1 MADGLRIGN
10 VCGITVNAKL
20 SLPPIILSLPGPIS
34 LISSVLMRRI
44 TSPCNERSCNLLFD
58 QFADRNGNPGL
69 FGVHSNESIVI
80 DSWAVFRAEDRGI
93 DTTIDP
99 DLNHFFDNLTQFL
112 MDLSSEQSVK
122 LQG

>member
-1 MADGLRIGN
+1 M
-10 VCGITVNAKL
+10 GIRGYLAFT
-20 SLPPIILSLPGPIS
+20 
-34 LISSVLMRRI
+34 LMRV
-44 TSPCNERSCNLLFD
+44 LLLMV
-58 QFADRNGNPGL
+58 G
-69 FGVHSNESIVI
+69 H
-80 DSWAVFRAEDRGI
+80 WAVFRAEDRGI